1 MPTITTI
8 LKTDTH
14 YGVGSIT
21 CGPKV
26 LSDGIVFIPPNI
38 FGCLQ
43 ATFNENNTNRIIDHF
58 INGGG
63 FNTIHDNDENSNGRQ
78 YLFFENNIV
87 KTYTGDKVRNVYE
100 RYNDNIIVLANTI
113 GSQDYGDSLY
123 NSLIKNYSDNLQET
137 IINSLK
143 ENIHIGFD
151 KRCHPKGMSSTTVY
165 VGVYTKE
172 GKNIYNKEIYSEDS
186 EPLHQL

>member
-1 MPTITTI
+1 MPTISTI

-14 YGVGSIT
+14 YGVGTIT
-21 CGPKV
+21 CGPQ
-26 LSDGIVFIPPNI
+26 LRSDSVVFIPPNI

-43 ATFNENNTNRIIDHF
+43 ATFSENNANRIRDHF
-58 INGGG
+58 KNGGD
-63 FNTIHDNDENSNGRQ
+63 FNSINDNDKNGIGRQ

-87 KTYTGDKVRNVYE
+87 KTFTGEKVNYIYE
-100 RYNDNIIVLANTI
+100 RYNDNIVVLANTI

-137 IINSLK
+137 IIKSLK

-151 KRCHPKGMSSTTVY
+151 KRCHPKGISSTTVY

-172 GKNIYNKEIYSEDS
+172 GNKIFGKEIYSEDS